1 MLNQFAFA
9 HSLAVLTAT
18 LYVLFGVLA
27 LVSPRAF
34 QLLFNAQFFG
44 ADVAA
49 LLPKVT
55 PSLRKS
61 RSEGTSRSRRGF
73 EDHAI
78 PLTLQELNGAIANS
92 LHMATLVVVGPRL
105 VVGGVTRQQMIR
117 GDEHGMGH
125 GDDRL
130 LMAAMPHRADIG
142 PQRRPSSRGCRP
154 ASAA

>member
-55 PSLRKS
+55 PSFVS
-61 RSEGTSRSRRGF
+61 FVTF
-73 EDHAI
+73 I
-78 PLTLQELNGAIANS
+78 I
-92 LHMATLVVVGPRL
+92 VVGMSW
-105 VVGGVTRQQMIR
+105 V
-117 GDEHGMGH
+117 
-125 GDDRL
+125 
-130 LMAAMPHRADIG
+130 IG
-142 PQRRPSSRGCRP
+142 YVWAWLYNRIAKSL
-154 ASAA
+154 